1 MKKIYQVM
9 LVFALLSFS
18 SYNFAALVTL
28 DEDIDDFT
36 DEVSYT
42 LSFVDDSESG
52 IFGFQCNNSQYLLV
66 IMPKGMWET
75 DNTKNVQFRF
85 DKNEP
90 FTQRM
95 SVTQYKG
102 VLSRNKAFMN
112 KLFGNIKQSEDFI
125 LKVGTEDVQRYTG
138 ITEAD
143 KRKVDRFR
151 ELSSTVDICS

>member
-1 MKKIYQVM
+1 M

-75 DNTKNVQFRF
+75 DKPNVQFRF

-90 FTQRM
+90 FARM

-143 KRKVDRFR
+143 KRKVDRFI
-151 ELSSTVDICS
+151 ELSSTVDIYS

>member
-1 MKKIYQVM
+1 
-9 LVFALLSFS
+9 
-18 SYNFAALVTL
+18 
-28 DEDIDDFT
+28 
-36 DEVSYT
+36 
-42 LSFVDDSESG
+42 
-52 IFGFQCNNSQYLLV
+52 
-66 IMPKGMWET
+66 
-75 DNTKNVQFRF
+75 
-85 DKNEP
+85 
-90 FTQRM
+90 M

-143 KRKVDRFR
+143 KRKVDRFI